1 MRLVPTKRLKN
12 GDIIARDIISY
23 DGGLLLREDTHF
35 REVFKQKLLERNI
48 FEVYIEDELSKG
60 IEPIEIISPQIRR
73 KIGKD
78 IQQEFEKLQENLQVD
93 IGCLKEVS
101 SLLIEEIQQKELIC
115 ELQDLKV
122 NDQYTYEHCIAV
134 AILTT
139 LVCNKLGLNLYL
151 KEQIVMGALIHDIG
165 KMILPKDI
173 LNKPDKLTS
182 EEYNLIKT
190 HTEIGYKMIKD
201 RAEFNAVT
209 KLAVLCHHER
219 EDGSGYPLGKG
230 TDLHIGAKI
239 VGACDLY
246 HALISDRCYR
256 QGLPIN
262 EVFTVAQTEPINSKI
277 RSIIEGTF
285 AYYPVGSI
293 VKLNTGQM
301 AIVEKNYA
309 KDIKRP
315 LVRVIEETNK
325 QSGYKINLQDEL
337 SICVTDRAELEI

>member
-1 MRLVPTKRLKN
+1 MRLVPTQKLKD

-23 DGGLLLREDTHF
+23 DGGLLLREDTRF

-48 FEVYIEDELSKG
+48 LEVYIEDELSKG
-60 IEPIEIISPQIRR
+60 IEPVEIIEPQIRR

-78 IQQEFEKLQENLQVD
+78 IEQEFIKLKNNLKVD
-93 IGCLKEVS
+93 MCCLKEVS
-101 SLLIEEIQQKELIC
+101 SLLIEEIQKKELIC

-122 NDQYTYEHCIAV
+122 NDEYTYEHCIAV
-134 AILTT
+134 AILAT
-139 LVCNKLGLNLYL
+139 LVCNKLQLNLYL
-151 KEQIVMGALIHDIG
+151 KEQIIMGALIHDIG

-173 LNKPDKLTS
+173 LNKPGRLTE
-182 EEYNLIKT
+182 EEYKLIKT

-201 RAEFNAVT
+201 QGEFHAVT

-262 EVFTVAQTEPINSKI
+262 EVFALAQTESINPVI
-277 RSIIEGTF
+277 RGVIEDSF
-285 AYYPVGSI
+285 AYYPVGCI
-293 VKLNTGQM
+293 VKLSSGQL
-301 AIVEKNYA
+301 AIVEKNFA

-315 LVRVIEETNK
+315 LVRVLEINNR
-325 QSGYKINLQDEL
+325 QSGYKINLQD
-337 SICVTDRAELEI
+337 ALEICIIDRVEVDR